1 MQKLLFLVLLAP
13 SLVLADAGYIVK
25 QGNTVLQQ
33 KNADASFTP
42 ASITK
47 VHTALLAINELG
59 SDYQFKTP
67 FYKMGERDM
76 VIKASGDPWLDTND
90 LKVIAKGLK
99 PQFLD
104 GIDNIY
110 IDASMLDR
118 GVQLGGDGT
127 NNPYA
132 AIAVPFGINFN
143 TISVS
148 KSKGNLR
155 SNDPDTPVI
164 PYLNEITKSSGYG
177 FVNTG
182 KDPYVSMRYSGELL
196 KHSLKEE
203 GVVFTKEDSI
213 NVYWAGAEYKESP
226 VYVYTNP
233 RLLKDVIKGMTQYS
247 NNYIANQLVLF
258 LTNRQTDKPTTIESL
273 KTYLAEQDSKLFG
286 WEGRWFVDGSG
297 LDRDNK
303 ITPEKMIEVLETFAD
318 YKDLLP
324 TKHNALVKTG
334 TMKGVSTLVGFKDD
348 KIFAICINDTTQD
361 RYALMNKL
369 LK

>member
-1 MQKLLFLVLLAP
+1 MQKLLFLVWLVP
-13 SLVLADAGYIVK
+13 SVVLADVGYIVK

-33 KNADASFTP
+33 KNVDTSFTP

-47 VHTALLAINELG
+47 THTALLTITELG
-59 SDYQFKTP
+59 LDYQFKTP

-76 VIKASGDPWLDTND
+76 VIKASGDPWLDSSD

-99 PQFLD
+99 PQFLN

-143 TISVS
+143 TINVS
-148 KSKGNLR
+148 KTKSGLK
-155 SNDPDTPVI
+155 SNDPETPII
-164 PYLNEITKSSGYG
+164 PYLNEVTTVSGYG

-196 KHSLKEE
+196 KHFLKEE
-203 GVVFTKEDSI
+203 GVIFTKEDSVK
-213 NVYWAGAEYKESP
+213 VYWPGAEYKESP

-233 RLLKDVIKGMTQYS
+233 KTLEDVIKVMLLYS

-258 LTNRQTDKPTTIESL
+258 LANRQTDKPTTIESL
-273 KTYLAEQDSKLFG
+273 KVYLSEQDSKLFG
-286 WEGRWFVDGSG
+286 WEGSWFVDGSG
-297 LDRDNK
+297 LNRDNR
-303 ITPEKMIEVLETFAD
+303 ITPEKMMEVLEAFTD

-348 KIFAICINDTTQD
+348 KIFAICINDTAED